1 VNISGKS
8 IIVSRDISGVLVP
21 HGHLIEL
28 KAGTPVR
35 ITQSLG
41 GNHSVEVFGNL
52 VMVDCQDQDALGIES
67 DPTLSA
73 HLSDDGMTI
82 EQKAIQ
88 QLKTCYDPE
97 IPVNIYDLG
106 LILNINVLEDND
118 SYTICIAMTLT
129 SPSCGMGPFMIEDVK
144 RKLHIIP
151 NVKHVQVELA
161 FDPPWNKNMMS
172 KVAKLTLNML

>member
-1 VNISGKS
+1 MSFGGRS

-52 VMVDCQDQDALGIES
+52 VMVGCQDQDALGIDV
-67 DPTLSA
+67 DPALSA
-73 HLSDDGMTI
+73 HLEDDDIPI
-82 EQKAIQ
+82 EEKARK
-88 QLKTCYDPE
+88 QLKMCYDPE

-106 LILNINVLEDND
+106 LIYNINALEE
-118 SYTICIAMTLT
+118 SGAYQLHIAMTLT

-144 RKLHIIP
+144 RKLHLIP
-151 NVKHVQVELA
+151 LVNQVHVELA
-161 FDPPWNKNMMS
+161 FDPPWNKDRMSRAAKLQLNMM
-172 KVAKLTLNML
+172 